1 MSCIKDKTSKII
13 ADIANSVILE
23 LTKSGMILFFN
34 QKANCVFSNIVT
46 AKKISDI
53 LSLDD
58 AEVLLKNMEIAFY
71 HNHPHHFYWKFQQ
84 RFYLVYVYPKDK
96 SVWVVLDDISEKR
109 QLAHLLQVNSQRIKF
124 VEKIS
129 KTGYW
134 ELDLIK
140 KQFYWSDEMYKL
152 FGIDKDKGSYHS
164 NLIRKLIHKDDLYI
178 YKQKIKELVNQK
190 NDIQGQV
197 RIVSKNNILKYCRF
211 MAGIIY
217 ENGEEKIAGVFQ
229 DVSELIKIQAEL
241 TTAKVKAEEA
251 NLAKTYFLAQAGHDI
266 RQPLQAINLFAEGLK
281 TAPISKYAEIADK
294 ILLLS
299 KNLSTM
305 LNNLLDFAKF
315 DSGETMFDPQYFDLA
330 ELLRKIADEYKQTT
344 EKNIIFRLKTTIV
357 YQDAFLLER
366 IVRNLLS
373 NAVKYAKTKI
383 VIGND
388 ENCFW
393 VIDDGIGINE
403 CAKKHIFDAF
413 YQCNEKDDRKKGGI
427 GIGLNIV
434 KKTALAI
441 GAKIFVRSGV
451 DKYTIFKICL

>member
-1 MSCIKDKTSKII
+1 MSSIKDKTIKII
-13 ADIANSVILE
+13 ADISNCIMLE
-23 LTKSGMILFFN
+23 LAKSGVVLFFN
-34 QKANCVFSNIVT
+34 QKACCVFGNVAS
-46 AKKISDI
+46 AKKINDI
-53 LSLDD
+53 IPFDD
-58 AEVLLKNMEIAFY
+58 ADVLLKNMEIAFY
-71 HNHPHHFYWKFQQ
+71 HSHPHHFYWSFQQ
-84 RFYLVYVYPKDK
+84 RFYLVYVYPENK
-96 SVWVVLDDISEKR
+96 SVWLVFDDITEKR
-109 QLAHLLQVNSQRIKF
+109 QLAHLLQVNNQRISF
-124 VEKIS
+124 VERIA

-140 KQFYWSDEMYKL
+140 KQFYWSDEMYKI
-152 FGIDKDKGSYHS
+152 FGIDKDKGIYRS
-164 NLIRKLIHKDDLYI
+164 NLIRELIHRDDLYI
-178 YKQKIKELVNQK
+178 YKQKIKELICQK
-190 NDIQGQV
+190 NDIEGQV
-197 RIVSKNNILKYCRF
+197 RIVSKNNVLKYCRF

-229 DVSELIKIQAEL
+229 DVSELIRIQSEL
-241 TTAKVKAEEA
+241 TDAKVKAEEA
-251 NLAKTYFLAQAGHDI
+251 SLAKTYFLAQAGHDI

-281 TAPISKYAEIADK
+281 TAPVSKYAEIADK

-299 KNLSTM
+299 NNLSAM

-315 DSGETMFDPQYFDLA
+315 DSSDMICDYQYFDLA

-344 EKNIIFRLKTTIV
+344 EKNIIFRLKTATV
-357 YQDAFLLER
+357 YQDVFLLER
-366 IVRNLLS
+366 IIRNLLS

-393 VIDDGIGINE
+393 IIDNGIGIDE
-403 CAKKHIFDAF
+403 CAKKHIFEAF

-451 DKYTIFKICL
+451 NKYTVFKICL